1 SNPSLFKGKTMARY
15 KHYDYNQ
22 MLLLP
27 VCLPDQ
33 IKSGSFEW
41 AIHTL
46 IEEVVDLEQ
55 FSYKYRNDETGA
67 KAYDPKLLLKIILL
81 AYSYGITGSRRI
93 ERACRDN
100 VMFMALACGQT
111 PDHSTI
117 AAFVSDLGLETLA
130 ALFQEILLICEEQN
144 LLSNT
149 HLSIDGVKLPGNASK
164 HASGTIAELEA
175 KTAKLEKKIKGLIQQ
190 HKRRDK
196 KETTA
201 KKARDNEDR
210 EDQDR
215 INRLKRKAQQLKKF
229 TRKNKPR
236 IGRTGK
242 EIKSNATDPESA
254 CMGTDHGVIQGY
266 NAQATVDEKHQI
278 IVHAEVFGN
287 GQDGVH
293 LGPMLAGAHETLKA
307 VRKKEKP
314 LKNVKV
320 SADSSYHSKANLR
333 ACEEFEV
340 DAYVPDHRFR
350 KRDERF
356 SAKKTYPEQKLAKR
370 TKFTQDEFAYDPE
383 QDAYICPAGKP
394 LRLNARNHKRKGK
407 RVNMYRSTEQ
417 QCGGCQC
424 RKKCL
429 WGKVGKYRTLVIT
442 IGHDEKNICHR
453 MRDKIDTEAGKKI
466 YEKRLGIV
474 EPVFANIRHHKK
486 LDRFTLRGKKKVD
499 VQWMLYCLVHNI
511 EKILHY
517 GDPGICG

>member
-1 SNPSLFKGKTMARY
+1 MARY

-46 IEEVVDLEQ
+46 IESVVDLEQ
-55 FSYKYRNDETGA
+55 FANKYRNDETGR
-67 KAYDPKLLLKIILL
+67 KAYDPKLLLKVILL
-81 AYSYGITGSRRI
+81 AYSQGTTGSRRI
-93 ERACRDN
+93 EKACRDN
-100 VMFMALACGQT
+100 VMFMALACGQA

-117 AAFVSDLGLETLA
+117 AAFMSDLGLETLA
-130 ALFQEILLICEEQN
+130 EIFKEILLICEEQG
-144 LLSNT
+144 LLSHT
-149 HLSIDGVKLPGNASK
+149 HLSIDGVKLPSNASK

-175 KTAKLEKKIKGLIQQ
+175 KTAKLEKKIKGLIHQ

-201 KKARDNEDR
+201 KKARENEDK

-229 TRKNKPR
+229 TRSSKPR

-254 CMGTDHGVIQGY
+254 SMSTDHGVIQGY
-266 NAQATVDEKHQI
+266 NAQAAVDEKHQI

-287 GQDGVH
+287 GNDAGH
-293 LGPMLAGAHETLKA
+293 LGPMLAGAQETLRA
-307 VRKKEKP
+307 VRKKDKP
-314 LKNVKV
+314 LKGMPV
-320 SADSSYHSKANLR
+320 SADSSYHSKENLH
-333 ACEEFEV
+333 ACEAMEV

-350 KRDERF
+350 ERDERF
-356 SAKKTYPEQKLAKR
+356 ARKRKYTSQKKARR
-370 TKFTQDEFAYDPE
+370 TKFTQEDFRYDADRDTYTCPE
-383 QDAYICPAGKP
+383 GKQ
-394 LRLNARNHKRKGK
+394 LRLNARNHLVRNR
-407 RVNMYRSTEQ
+407 RVRLYRSRTED
-417 QCGGCQC
+417 C
-424 RKKCL
+424 RACPSRGKCL
-429 WGKVGKYRTLVIT
+429 QGKAGRYRTLVLG
-442 IGHDEKNICHR
+442 IGYEGRSVCAQ
-453 MRDKIDTEAGKKI
+453 MRDKIDSPTGKKI
-466 YEKRLGIV
+466 YEKRLAIV

-499 VQWMLYCLVHNI
+499 IQWMLYCLVHNI